1 VPSRSFRGERDDVD
15 GVPRQVCPQLP
26 ALAEP
31 GAPRYDA
38 VMNAVVLDGSID
50 EANRSILATLTQA
63 IAESGHTA
71 EVIALRD
78 RTIAPCLGCFGCW
91 VKTPGECVIDD
102 DGRTVARAAV
112 RSDILVY
119 VTPVTFGG
127 FSSELKKAVDR
138 LIPNISPFFA
148 KVQGETHHERRYAR
162 SPSLIGLGVLPQPDR
177 EAEAIF
183 KTLVEHNALNWRSPR
198 TAAGVVAL
206 DSPDAVENIVRGLV
220 EAVAQ

>member
-1 VPSRSFRGERDDVD
+1 
-15 GVPRQVCPQLP
+15 
-26 ALAEP
+26 
-31 GAPRYDA
+31 
-38 VMNAVVLDGSID
+38 MNAVVLDGSID

-71 EVIALRD
+71 EVIALREK
-78 RTIAPCLGCFGCW
+78 TIAPCLGCFGCW

-102 DGRTVARAAV
+102 DGRAVAQAAV

-148 KVQGETHHERRYAR
+148 KVQGETHHRRRYAR

-206 DSPDAVENIVRGLV
+206 DSPDAMEDIVRGLV
-220 EAVAQ
+220 KAVRR

>member
-1 VPSRSFRGERDDVD
+1 M
-15 GVPRQVCPQLP
+15 
-26 ALAEP
+26 
-31 GAPRYDA
+31 
-38 VMNAVVLDGSID
+38 MNAVVLDGSRNEQGQGIV
-50 EANRSILATLTQA
+50 AVLTGALAQA
-63 IAESGHTA
+63 GYAT
-71 EVIALRD
+71 EVIALREK
-78 RTIAPCLGCFGCW
+78 TIAPCKGCFGCW

-102 DGRTVARAAV
+102 DGRAVARAAV

-148 KVQGETHHERRYAR
+148 RVRGETHHQRRYAR
-162 SPSLIGLGVLPQPDR
+162 SPSLIGLGVFPQPDR
-177 EAEAIF
+177 EAEAVF

-198 TAAGVVAL
+198 TAAAVVAL
-206 DSPDAVENIVRGLV
+206 DRPDNIEAIARGLV